1 MRGKTTTWICRY
13 LESQGIK
20 SPMGKDEWRISTVES
35 MLTNEKYKGDARIRK
50 TYVKNFLTH
59 ELVKNNGEVESFYV
73 SEHHEP
79 IISPEDWEMVQVEIK
94 RRKDLKFS
102 YNCTN
107 IFSSKLV
114 CSDCGRFYGQ
124 KVWHSNDKYRKVVY
138 QCNGKFNKEHTK
150 CETPALTEEEIKR
163 MFLDAYS
170 KFMGDKSQVIEDC
183 REMIELLCDTE
194 PLTNE
199 IETLKS
205 KAQDIIVL
213 VENLIAKN
221 ATEAMN
227 QEEFQKRYNEY
238 DNEHKSII
246 SKIEKNE
253 IEISKKNA
261 KAKYLEAFI
270 KELDDRPL
278 VLAEFDEDIWC
289 YLIDKATV
297 NKDGSITFLFRN
309 GKEINAR

>member
-1 MRGKTTTWICRY
+1 MK
-13 LESQGIK
+13 K
-20 SPMGKDEWRISTVES
+20 
-35 MLTNEKYKGDARIRK
+35 RK
-50 TYVKNFLTH
+50 
-59 ELVKNNGEVESFYV
+59 ELGYT
-73 SEHHEP
+73 
-79 IISPEDWEMVQVEIK
+79 
-94 RRKDLKFS
+94 

-107 IFSSKLV
+107 TFSSKLI
-114 CSDCGRFYGQ
+114 CGDCGGFYGL
-124 KVWHSNDKYRKVVY
+124 KVWHSNDKYRKEVY
-138 QCNGKFNKEHTK
+138 RCNDKFNKAHAK

-163 MFLDAYS
+163 MFLEAYS

-183 REMIELLCDTE
+183 KEMITLLCNTE
-194 PLTNE
+194 ALEKE

-205 KAQDIIVL
+205 KVQDIIVL
-213 VENLIAKN
+213 VENLIARN

-227 QEEFQKRYNEY
+227 QDEFQRRYNEY
-238 DNEHKSII
+238 DNEHKGIL

-278 VLAEFDEDIWC
+278 VLTEFDEDVWC

-309 GKEINAR
+309 GKEINVK